1 MMSSSAD
8 KKKLLRVGDR
18 DVVVYEYSPTRQ
30 SFNTKKIQVT
40 RNCIYHF
47 RSFDEGFDA
56 IYYEDL
62 ISITVSSDFVD
73 LESTQRNVRFQSYR
87 PHLNAVNLWMNIAC
101 NVLSCAHIFSRDQ
114 FSNLRALKKSVSAIS
129 QMNVNTLCIPF
140 DFNVPDELKAIVDQF
155 GLIFDVNRCP
165 RIDWYKSVRNA
176 GEFSFNSAI
185 TAGVGSNEN
194 NEVINRL
201 NSSFVPRLIRIKMPI
216 LLVGVSQYTL
226 ERWLCPDGAEVIE
239 NQPVLEISRR
249 LQYEQ
254 RTFTLKSNNTGI
266 IKHLQNEDTVIS
278 AGSLLAY
285 IRPIETAA
293 PLSTNVSIRST
304 TRPSVNAMTTS
315 SVIRGGGLNIAAGEI
330 PIFQPS
336 IAKEPVGF
344 DSTGSYEDDLKIAL
358 QNPHTHFQSF
368 FNDQSV
374 LSFDNL
380 SIVNDDVINLPCFD
394 EDLYCRVVREMH
406 RFTIAEIIDKK
417 EDLAKENANL
427 GALVGGLLG
436 VVTFNPFA
444 PFFGRNVGHSM
455 TDKGKKVDEFLPDPN
470 LLFSQ
475 DPNSFLS
482 WSRAQVNKPRLRRL
496 IIHRQ
501 EKQNNKV
508 FFRLLPAFV
517 TSDSIFPIQLFKL
530 NSTTYF
536 YRPFSAGI
544 EKRDQPNYDCIK
556 IQRRYFH
563 LRSEGQSEP
572 TDVKVEIRGRDVDI
586 DKLRLYRYIDQS
598 LDYFYVDFKVQ
609 PGSVF

>member
-1 MMSSSAD
+1 M
-8 KKKLLRVGDR
+8 K
-18 DVVVYEYSPTRQ
+18 Q
-30 SFNTKKIQVT
+30 I
-40 RNCIYHF
+40 H
-47 RSFDEGFDA
+47 
-56 IYYEDL
+56 
-62 ISITVSSDFVD
+62 
-73 LESTQRNVRFQSYR
+73 
-87 PHLNAVNLWMNIAC
+87 NIC
-101 NVLSCAHIFSRDQ
+101 L
-114 FSNLRALKKSVSAIS
+114 
-129 QMNVNTLCIPF
+129 
-140 DFNVPDELKAIVDQF
+140 
-155 GLIFDVNRCP
+155 
-165 RIDWYKSVRNA
+165 
-176 GEFSFNSAI
+176 
-185 TAGVGSNEN
+185 
-194 NEVINRL
+194 
-201 NSSFVPRLIRIKMPI
+201 PI
-216 LLVGVSQYTL
+216 LSHGVTEYTL
-226 ERWLCPDGAEVIE
+226 ERWLCPNGSKITIGQSIV
-239 NQPVLEISRR
+239 QISRR
-249 LQYEQ
+249 NQMGMGFFILESK
-254 RTFTLKSNNTGI
+254 FSGTLN
-266 IKHLQNEDTVIS
+266 HLQLEGASVKVGCFLANIYQFENASFGLPPVSTINLVNTQNINSTLSS
-278 AGSLLAY
+278 AIKSGNLT
-285 IRPIETAA
+285 ITD
-293 PLSTNVSIRST
+293 
-304 TRPSVNAMTTS
+304 
-315 SVIRGGGLNIAAGEI
+315 GKI
-330 PIFQPS
+330 PFFQPS

-572 TDVKVEIRGRDVDI
+572 TDVKVEIRGRDVYT
-586 DKLRLYRYIDQS
+586 DKLRLYRYIDHS
-598 LDYFYVDFKVQ
+598 LDYFYVDLKIQ